1 MSSTSRNSPLP
12 DDAGS
17 RFDADWVNEA
27 HIQAFEKAL
36 EGDEDDQSEAASPV
50 NTLKPLHERE
60 RTRKISAV
68 SDFAPIN
75 TRVKRRKRNAKLSG
89 KQGFLYHIVRW
100 PLLGFIFMII
110 FAEFGFYVFIRH
122 STFAFVRML
131 VLTVPSGR
139 GRRGTLRAKLRQS
152 KTYEEWKDTAKMLD
166 EYLEFDKWKK
176 DDADIFYDYPLVK
189 KVRQSLRRLRAADD
203 AHGVLG
209 VLEVCIRANFAGT
222 ESPRLYSESF
232 IGTKDLIES
241 YVSEVEAALVYIRRT
256 DKLSIE
262 EKRKFFRSANTNLGS
277 SALCLSGGASFGYYH
292 FGVVRAFLDAGL
304 LPRVIAGTSAGGLIA
319 ALICT
324 RTDAELRQLLVPE
337 LADKITACEEPI
349 RVWMKRFLKTG
360 ARFDTAQWARKSA
373 FFTRGSLT
381 FREAYELTGRVL
393 NISVIPYS
401 THSPTKLL
409 NHLTSPDCVIWSAII
424 ASAAVPGILN
434 PVVLMQKTKNG
445 NIVPWNWGSRFKDGS
460 LRVDIPL
467 QSLNLI
473 FNVNYPIVSQV
484 NPHVHIF
491 YFGARGSAGKPVAHR
506 KGKGWR
512 GGFILSAAEQFLKHE
527 LTKNF
532 KVIRDLELLP
542 QLLGQD
548 WSSVFL
554 QRFDG
559 AVTIWPRSRIRDW
572 FRLLTDP
579 DPKELERMMQVGK
592 IVTFPKLHMIENRYR
607 MEREIYRGR
616 LAVRQ
621 ALQAKERDRPTSDQV
636 NNNLD
641 LGNAGTGY
649 EPSEPGPSNPK
660 PNNASRSRPS
670 SSLDRD
676 NGRLYPWPNPTSA
689 QLPIES
695 EAEKAFSN
703 RDAKTRRG
711 ITNRRYQLGDDTA
724 GSSDD
729 NGAPTPAANGNGK
742 ENPLRSQNMRRR
754 WANSLLREEAPEE
767 EEETRQG
774 KHSLRIRTTGA
785 LTPQPESPTDPAAGM
800 QRSSSF
806 MARLRPMSFPLSL
819 SRLGS
824 FGRNSFI
831 GGGSNTAGGSGTHRP
846 LSNVYNERWSSDSDD
861 EDDSVPWSGALMSPS
876 GTSGSLRG
884 STYAGLGLN
893 VISPDAMEEDE
904 RDEDA
909 QLNEVRGRDEHRGR
923 ETGMEVGGVDETV
936 VPPKQSVEDDGKI

>member
-36 EGDEDDQSEAASPV
+36 ECDEDDQSEAASPV

-110 FAEFGFYVFIRH
+110 FAEFGFYVFIRQCVI
-122 STFAFVRML
+122 AFEWIL
-131 VLTVPSGR
+131 AWR

-703 RDAKTRRG
+703 RDARTRRG

-729 NGAPTPAANGNGK
+729 NGAPTPAVNGNGK
-742 ENPLRSQNMRRR
+742 ENPLRSQNMRR
-754 WANSLLREEAPEE
+754 
-767 EEETRQG
+767 
-774 KHSLRIRTTGA
+774 
-785 LTPQPESPTDPAAGM
+785 
-800 QRSSSF
+800 
-806 MARLRPMSFPLSL
+806 
-819 SRLGS
+819 
-824 FGRNSFI
+824 SFI